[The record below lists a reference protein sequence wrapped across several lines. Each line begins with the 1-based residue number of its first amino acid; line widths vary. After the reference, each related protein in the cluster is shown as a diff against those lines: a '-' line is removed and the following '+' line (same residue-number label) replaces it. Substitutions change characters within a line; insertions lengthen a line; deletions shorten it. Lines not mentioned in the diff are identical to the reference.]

1 MTLGLGLVGGVP
13 MGGGVGLMPPL
24 KQTAMHQQ
32 INPFTSL
39 PHTPR
44 YYDIL
49 KKRLQLPV
57 WEYKERFGDI
67 LTRHQ
72 TFVLVGETGS
82 GKTTQIPQW
91 CVDMVRSLPGP
102 KRGVAC
108 TQPRRVAAMSVAQRV
123 ADEMDVMLGQE
134 VGYSIRFEDCSSAKT
149 ILKYMTDGML
159 LREAMNDPLL
169 ERYGVI
175 ILDEA
180 HERTLAT
187 DILMGVLKEV
197 VKQRSDLKIIVMSAT
212 LDAGKFQVYFDSCPL
227 LTIPG
232 RTHPVE
238 IFYTPE
244 PERDYLEA
252 AIRTVIQ
259 IHMCEEDEGDV
270 LLFLTGQEE
279 IDEACKRI
287 KREVD
292 DLGPEVV
299 VSTNIAETSL
309 TIDGVVFVIDPGFAK
324 QKVYNP
330 RIRVES
336 LLVTA
341 ISKASA
347 QQRAGRAGRT
357 RPGKCFRLYTEKAYK
372 TEMQDN
378 TYPEILRSNLG
389 SVVLQLKKLGIDDLV
404 HFDFMDPPAPETLMR
419 ALELLNYLAALNDD
433 GDLTELGS
441 MMAEFPLD
449 PQLAKMV
456 IASCEFNCS
465 NEILSI
471 TAMLSVPQ
479 CFVRPTEAKKAAD
492 ESKMRFAH
500 IDGDHLT
507 LLNVYHAFKQ
517 NHEAVQWC
525 YDNFVNYR
533 SLMSADNVRQQLS
546 RIMDRFNLPR
556 RSTEFTSR
564 DYYIN
569 IRRALV
575 TGFFMQVAHLERT
588 GHYLTVKDNQVVQ
601 LHPSTVLDHKPEWVL
616 YNEFVLTTKN
626 YIRTC
631 TDIKPEWLVKIA
643 PQYYE
648 MGNFPQCEAK
658 RQLERIIA
666 KLQTKEYS
674 QY

>member
-1 MTLGLGLVGGVP
+1 MAV
-13 MGGGVGLMPPL
+13 
-24 KQTAMHQQ
+24 QQQ
-32 INPFTSL
+32 INPFTNL

-44 YYDIL
+44 YYEIL

-57 WEYKERFGDI
+57 WEYKESFNDI
-67 LTRHQ
+67 ITRQ
-72 TFVLVGETGS
+72 QSFVLVGETGS

-91 CVDMVRSLPGP
+91 CVDMVRGLPGP
-102 KRGVAC
+102 KRAVAC

-197 VKQRSDLKIIVMSAT
+197 VRQRSDLKVIVMSAT
-212 LDAGKFQVYFDSCPL
+212 LDAGKFQVYFDNCPL

-259 IHMCEEDEGDV
+259 IHMCEEDEGDC

-292 DLGPEVV
+292 DLGPEVGDIKIIPLYSTLPPQQQQRIFEPPPPRKPNGAIGRKVV

-357 RPGKCFRLYTEKAYK
+357 RPGKCFRLYTEK
-372 TEMQDN
+372 DN

-471 TAMLSVPQ
+471 TAMLSVSVSTSRGFHAN
-479 CFVRPTEAKKAAD
+479 CFGQILLMLRMSFSLPD
-492 ESKMRFAH
+492 HES
-500 IDGDHLT
+500 
-507 LLNVYHAFKQ
+507 N
-517 NHEAVQWC
+517 QWC

-569 IRRALV
+569 IRRALC

-631 TDIKPEWLVKIA
+631 TDIKPEWYGTRISETCPDQSRLSCGMTHVLLCFQA
-643 PQYYE
+643 GE
-648 MGNFPQCEAK
+648 DRAAVLRNE
-658 RQLERIIA
+658 QLP
-666 KLQTKEYS
+666 TM
-674 QY
+674 